1 MQNENKFKTIL
12 VPVDDSAQ
20 SFETVRYVGK
30 ILKPEKT
37 KITFFHVISAVS
49 KSFEDY
55 QIDPPVEQA
64 IVLNKTRKERIENF
78 VEKEAAHLHQQGVP
92 PENVKLV
99 IQPRERGIAR
109 DILSEALRGYDAIA
123 MGRWRYKT
131 MKNQIMGGTAN
142 KIVHNLYNLPVW
154 LVGEWSDPE
163 KILIAMDGSAGAM
176 RAFTYAQK
184 MLLLESTEIL
194 LYSVIRNFDDL
205 AGETDRQLS
214 TPEEAEWRKLAA
226 VKLEKTEAEMK
237 FRFAEC
243 IEHLKQ
249 VGGDPI
255 RVKSKIKRGIPSRA
269 EGIIAAARQGGY
281 GTIIVGRRGLS
292 DVRQYAMG
300 QVCQKVLNM
309 AADRVVWIV
318 N

>member
-1 MQNENKFKTIL
+1 MQDTNKFKTIL
-12 VPVDDSAQ
+12 VPVDDSRQ
-20 SFETVRYVGK
+20 SFETVRYIGK
-30 ILKPEKT
+30 ILEPKKI
-37 KITFFHVISAVS
+37 KITLFHVISPVS

-55 QIDPPVEQA
+55 QIDPPVEQT

-78 VEKEAAHLHQQGVP
+78 VEKEAAALHQQGVY
-92 PENVKLV
+92 PENIKLV

-123 MGRWRYKT
+123 MGRWRYKA

-142 KIVHNLYNLPVW
+142 KIVHNLYNIPVW
-154 LVGEWSDPE
+154 LLGEWSDPG

-205 AGETDRQLS
+205 TGEAARKVS
-214 TPEEAEWRKLAA
+214 TPEETKWRKLAA
-226 VKLEKTEAEMK
+226 AKLEKTEEEMK
-237 FRFAEC
+237 CRFAEC
-243 IEHLKQ
+243 INHLKQ
-249 VGGDPI
+249 TGGDSI
-255 RVKSKIKRGIPSRA
+255 RVKSKIKKGLPSRA
-269 EGIIAAARQGGY
+269 EGILAEARQGGY

-292 DVRQYAMG
+292 DIRQYAMG
-300 QVCQKVLNM
+300 QVCQKILTM
-309 AADRVVWIV
+309 ATDRAVWIV